1 MKHLKAF
8 KGYLLES
15 SSFTYEVKEGCNVVY
30 HGGKF
35 LNNDPKWL
43 IQEQGGIY
51 CTKSLSGA
59 ELWGFHGGVISRRE
73 WTSISNSIT
82 SRVYE
87 FTIRP
92 GSKMVNLPAGGLDL
106 SSKGGLKDVKRDYFK
121 NGVIGLSSQRVM
133 DRPTGSI
140 GAESALEAEI
150 ILFESEGD
158 VSCRV
163 VPFAEV
169 LEHYRKFDLGGQ
181 YQNLMPWYKTIR
193 RIIWSGCKRDL
204 LDDSGVHIFDKERID
219 SSDWGKV
226 SNFYRTSGDLWYGE
240 DWRDMDKDR
249 VDSVIEKLANTF
261 HVYYSHGLRNMS
273 SLDEVLNLVGLK
285 KPNFGR

>member
-1 MKHLKAF
+1 MRHLKAF
-8 KGYLLES
+8 EGYLLES
-15 SSFTYEVKEGCNVVY
+15 SPSTYEVKEGCNVVY

-59 ELWGFHGGVISRRE
+59 ELWGFYGGVISRRE
-73 WTSISNSIT
+73 WTTISNSIT

-92 GSKMVNLPAGGLDL
+92 GSKMVNLPAGGLDW
-106 SSKGGLKDVKRDYFK
+106 SSKGGLKDERRDYFK
-121 NGVIGLSSQRVM
+121 DGVIGLSSQSVM

-140 GAESALEAEI
+140 GAESALDAEI

-169 LEHYRKFDLGGQ
+169 LEHYREFDFGGK
-181 YQNLMPWYKTIR
+181 YQTLMSWYKTVR
-193 RIIWSGCKRDL
+193 RIIWLGCKRDL
-204 LDDSGVHIFDKERID
+204 LDDNGVHIFDKERIN
-219 SSDWGKV
+219 SSDWEKV
-226 SNFYRTSGDLWYGE
+226 SKFYQKSGDSWYGE
-240 DWRDMDKDR
+240 DWIDMDKDK
-249 VDSVIEKLANTF
+249 VDSAIEKLANTF
-261 HVYYSHGLRNMS
+261 HVYYGHGIRNMS
-273 SLDEVLNLVGLK
+273 SLDEVLKLVGLK
-285 KPNFGR
+285 KPEPGR